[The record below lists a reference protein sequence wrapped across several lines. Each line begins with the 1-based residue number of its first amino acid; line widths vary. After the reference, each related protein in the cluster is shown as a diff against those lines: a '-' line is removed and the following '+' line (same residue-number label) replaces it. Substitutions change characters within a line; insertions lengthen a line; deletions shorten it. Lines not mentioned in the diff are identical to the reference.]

1 MAEVIIHLWKWFSV
15 HSQTPFRHSW
25 SHLADNNTGYLWA
38 SLHSMWEPMGTKCP
52 QALSVI
58 PAGLHKRNLPC
69 TAFLLLFNPTRLSL
83 FFFFSPF
90 GWGWERKLIQ
100 DNNMTWVIR
109 NLAVNILRFILV
121 LSVLLRKRTK

>member
-83 FFFFSPF
+83 FFFFP
-90 GWGWERKLIQ
+90 
-100 DNNMTWVIR
+100 
-109 NLAVNILRFILV
+109 LR
-121 LSVLLRKRTK
+121 LRMREKTDSRQQYDLGHKKPSSKHSQIHFSTFCALEKEN